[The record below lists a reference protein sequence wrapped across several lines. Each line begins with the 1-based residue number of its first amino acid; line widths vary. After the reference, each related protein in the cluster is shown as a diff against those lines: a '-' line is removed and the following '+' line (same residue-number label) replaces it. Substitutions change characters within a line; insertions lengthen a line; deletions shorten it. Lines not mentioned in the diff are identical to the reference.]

1 MSSITVVLAD
11 DQQLIREGLAMLL
24 SAQGDIDVLGQVS
37 DGSAAVEAA
46 TTLAPDIVVMD
57 IRMPVMNGVEATRR
71 ITRDNDERPD
81 KLVKVLALTTF
92 DDDESVY
99 GVLRAGASGFLLK
112 HAAPQDLPIAIRHVA
127 AGDSWLDPMIAGR
140 VIRELRSANEANTGP
155 HPQLANLTPREIEV
169 LKLIGAGMNNGEIS
183 AHLVLSEATVK
194 THVSRILLRTGC
206 RDRAQAVALAYRSG
220 LIQT

>member
-1 MSSITVVLAD
+1 
-11 DQQLIREGLAMLL
+11 MLL
-24 SAQGDIDVLGQVS
+24 SAQGDIEVLGQVS
-37 DGSAAVEAA
+37 DGRAAVEAA
-46 TTLAPDIVVMD
+46 GKLTPDIVVMD
-57 IRMPVMNGVEATRR
+57 IRMPVMGGVEATRQ
-71 ITRDNDERPD
+71 ITVDNDERPD
-81 KLVKVLALTTF
+81 RLVKVLALTTF

-112 HAAPQDLPIAIRHVA
+112 HAAPQDLPMAIRHVS

-140 VIRELRSANEANTGP
+140 VISELRTISEAAPGP
-155 HPQLANLTPREIEV
+155 HPQLASLTQREIEV
-169 LKLIGAGMNNGEIS
+169 LTLIGHGMNNAEIS

-194 THVSRILLRTGC
+194 THVSRILLRSGC